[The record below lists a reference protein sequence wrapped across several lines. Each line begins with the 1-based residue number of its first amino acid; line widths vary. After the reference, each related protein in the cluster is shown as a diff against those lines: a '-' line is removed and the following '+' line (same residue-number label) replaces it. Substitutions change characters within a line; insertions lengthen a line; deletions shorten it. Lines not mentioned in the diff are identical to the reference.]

1 METHWKSDQEHF
13 LRIRGNFC
21 LILFKTIHL
30 ILYTA
35 YIYNQMIPYY
45 SLTNSAMQNII
56 RFVATMNQPLKNEKK
71 KNNVM
76 KEILIQVVR
85 FFETNH
91 INLCV
96 CV

>member
-1 METHWKSDQEHF
+1 
-13 LRIRGNFC
+13 
-21 LILFKTIHL
+21 
-30 ILYTA
+30 
-35 YIYNQMIPYY
+35 MIPYY
-45 SLTNSAMQNII
+45 SLTNSGMQNII

-71 KNNVM
+71 KNNNVM